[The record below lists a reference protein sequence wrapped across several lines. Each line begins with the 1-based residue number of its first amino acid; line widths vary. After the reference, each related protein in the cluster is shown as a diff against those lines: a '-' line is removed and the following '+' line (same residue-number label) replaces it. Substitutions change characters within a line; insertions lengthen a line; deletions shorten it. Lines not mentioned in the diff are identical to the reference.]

1 MKHYKE
7 EPVGV
12 VARFTVT
19 VSYSVSV
26 YGDTEEDC
34 WCAIE
39 DMPAEKIAQEGEVL
53 DISHDLE
60 AVNSAG
66 F

>member
-1 MKHYKE
+1 MMSYKK

-19 VSYSVSV
+19 VQYSVSV

-39 DMPAEKIAQEGEVL
+39 DMPVEKIAKEDVL
-53 DISHDLE
+53 DIAYEIQD
-60 AVNSAG
+60 VDSAG

>member
-1 MKHYKE
+1 MMYYKQ

-12 VARFTVT
+12 VANFTVT
-19 VSYSVSV
+19 VTYSVSV

-39 DMPAEKIAQEGEVL
+39 EMPVEKIAKEEVL
-53 DISHDLE
+53 DIEYELKD
-60 AVNSAG
+60 VDSAG
-66 F
+66 L